1 MYVTL
6 RFLYCSL
13 CPQFDDEIKCVPLIF
28 IVWNISDSLFC
39 YCSCWSFWWEF
50 FRKFNVLSSWV
61 LMVVIQQLNGTA
73 QKMNFSITDFFSKC
87 DQIRSFLP
95 LSPIL
100 LVFFYHEHIADIDFH
115 CFFFMTKVMALC
127 PLLKAV
133 KYSWTH
139 LFHLSSSGE
148 SAANLISLQR
158 ILKFGVNTEHFKSS
172 SIYVKGRLFS
182 LTSTSNNTSSNSDHV
197 NNDFPMDLY
206 RLCFVS
212 PIKRSYCPT
221 HHCPLERLNFQI
233 ILSLLKK
240 SWNLHLH

>member
-1 MYVTL
+1 MSFTDSHCQEYLWFSVL
-6 RFLYCSL
+6 LL
-13 CPQFDDEIKCVPLIF
+13 QLLIF
-28 IVWNISDSLFC
+28 CL
-39 YCSCWSFWWEF
+39 EF
-50 FRKFNVLSSWV
+50 FWLEFFNKFNVLSSWL
-61 LMVVIQQLNGTA
+61 LMVVIQQLYGTA

-87 DQIRSFLP
+87 DQIRSFLTHENTVDNCDLP
-95 LSPIL
+95 LSLIL
-100 LVFFYHEHIADIDFH
+100 LVFFYHEHIADVDFH
-115 CFFFMTKVMALC
+115 CFFFMTKVMALS
-127 PLLKAV
+127 PPLKAA

-139 LFHLSSSGE
+139 LFHLFSSRESSG
-148 SAANLISLQR
+148 NLISLPR

-221 HHCPLERLNFQI
+221 HHGPLERLNFQI